1 VSGRFPSSGK
11 AADPADLRPQK
22 QDPVDVHLAEDEL
35 SRSDAP
41 SLRSTSGSTAEYER
55 GRRPQYTTLEAAV
68 AAGEAEVG
76 LVCTTYRVW
85 EFDDEGWLS
94 GPVATGP

>member
-1 VSGRFPSSGK
+1 MV
-11 AADPADLRPQK
+11 
-22 QDPVDVHLAEDEL
+22 
-35 SRSDAP
+35 
-41 SLRSTSGSTAEYER
+41 TAGER
-55 GRRPQYTTLEAAV
+55 GAHLVNESGPTLEAAV

>member
-1 VSGRFPSSGK
+1 M
-11 AADPADLRPQK
+11 
-22 QDPVDVHLAEDEL
+22 
-35 SRSDAP
+35 
-41 SLRSTSGSTAEYER
+41 TAGER
-55 GRRPQYTTLEAAV
+55 GAHLVNESGPTLEAAV

-94 GPVATGP
+94 GPVATGPYRTTTAL